1 MTIEFLNFTE
11 NLTDSMRSVGYHF
24 DGNDQKTGEWRFYR
38 GLSDNLYP
46 RFHVY
51 ASFNKTTKKLVVN
64 LHLDQKAPVYKGS
77 TAHSGDYDGPV
88 IEKEAASLKMALI
101 DTINLPK
108 LESSMDF

>member
-1 MTIEFLNFTE
+1 MTLEILNFTK
-11 NLTDSMRSVGYHF
+11 NLTDSMRSIGYHY

-38 GLSDNLYP
+38 GLSHNLYP

-64 LHLDQKAPVYKGS
+64 LHLDQKAPVYQGS

-88 IEKEAASLKMALI
+88 IEKEAGNLKMALA
-101 DTINLPK
+101 DTSKLPK
-108 LESSMDF
+108 LDTSDF